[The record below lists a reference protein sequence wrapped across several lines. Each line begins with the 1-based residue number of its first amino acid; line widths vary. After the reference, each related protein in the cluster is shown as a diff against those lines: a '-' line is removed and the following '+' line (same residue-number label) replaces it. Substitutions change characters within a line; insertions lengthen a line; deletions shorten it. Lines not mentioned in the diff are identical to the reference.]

1 MAPQRSKEMKEWQ
14 ALHWLLSEG
23 ASFLPWSLGRFVS
36 EPRRKCIRVGQM
48 YFFHEDAISRV
59 GWICTFVSSQAGS
72 NLISPDHTANSPLDK
87 HPHAIPGACLFCLA
101 AFRLSY
107 CQSMGHAEMKETK
120 LHTGFYV
127 LLLRSCSLPEMLGFS
142 AKYLSYSLRTVCSS
156 PRRMSQRKP
165 CKRFPVF
172 NKAGATI

>member
-1 MAPQRSKEMKEWQ
+1 MAGPALFVEWGSFFLALISGKICIWAKKEVYQ
-14 ALHWLLSEG
+14 SRPNVL
-23 ASFLPWSLGRFVS
+23 FPWRCHLQGS
-36 EPRRKCIRVGQM
+36 
-48 YFFHEDAISRV
+48 
-59 GWICTFVSSQAGS
+59 WICTFVSSQAGS
-72 NLISPDHTANSPLDK
+72 NLISLDHTANSPLDK

-107 CQSMGHAEMKETK
+107 CQSMGHAEMKEMK

-142 AKYLSYSLRTVCSS
+142 AKYLSYPLRTVCSS

-165 CKRFPVF
+165 CKWFPVF
-172 NKAGATI
+172 NKAGVTI